1 MRAWRTRTG
10 DEQGFTV
17 IEVVVALA
25 LISIV
30 ATGFMTSVALGFR
43 TVSIARQRQ
52 AASEIAS
59 ARLEFARNLS
69 YDEVALDTQ
78 PVYNA
83 DPTHPNHWVLNGD
96 TQYDVT
102 GNGDLEDLIVLPDD
116 GDPRR
121 STAVRQLEDPKQVGS
136 TVMEIYQYVT
146 WVDDPTIVGQQ
157 DYKRLTVVVRFKA
170 PSSRCQPDRARLHTL
185 HAGHGHADH
194 PSSSTTTTT
203 TRPSS
208 TTTSS
213 TTTTTSGVRGRH
225 RCTDRWVHDRILRQR
240 TPDYT
245 ASRNVSLQ
253 LSFTDLCAPIVANF
267 SNDGITWGADV
278 TYTPRA
284 RPCRGH

>member
-1 MRAWRTRTG
+1 
-10 DEQGFTV
+10 
-17 IEVVVALA
+17 
-25 LISIV
+25 
-30 ATGFMTSVALGFR
+30 MTSVALGFR

-52 AASEIAS
+52 TASEIAS

-69 YDEVALDTQ
+69 YDEVALDSQ

-116 GDPRR
+116 GDPA
-121 STAVRQLEDPKQVGS
+121 TIDGAVRQLEDPKQVGS

-170 PSSRCQPDRARLHTL
+170 PSSQGVNQIVRASTL
-185 HAGHGHADH
+185 FTPGTVTLTT

-203 TRPSS
+203 TAPSS

-213 TTTTTSGVRGRH
+213 TTTTTSGACAGD
-225 RCTDRWVHDRILRQR
+225 TTAPTGGFTIGSSGSADAG
-240 TPDYT
+240 YT

-253 LSFTDLCAPIVANF
+253 LSFTDTLR
-267 SNDGITWGADV
+267 AD
-278 TYTPRA
+278 R
-284 RPCRGH
+284 RQLLERRRSRGVPT

>member
-1 MRAWRTRTG
+1 MRAWRARTG

-52 AASEIAS
+52 TASEIAS

-69 YDEVALDTQ
+69 YDEVALDSQ

-116 GDPRR
+116 GDPA
-121 STAVRQLEDPKQVGS
+121 TIDGAVRQLEDPNQRRVDRHGDLPVRHVG
-136 TVMEIYQYVT
+136 
-146 WVDDPTIVGQQ
+146 G
-157 DYKRLTVVVRFKA
+157 R
-170 PSSRCQPDRARLHTL
+170 PDHRRN
-185 HAGHGHADH
+185 
-194 PSSSTTTTT
+194 
-203 TRPSS
+203 RR
-208 TTTSS
+208 TTS
-213 TTTTTSGVRGRH
+213 
-225 RCTDRWVHDRILRQR
+225 
-240 TPDYT
+240 
-245 ASRNVSLQ
+245 A
-253 LSFTDLCAPIVANF
+253 
-267 SNDGITWGADV
+267 
-278 TYTPRA
+278 
-284 RPCRGH
+284 